1 MASYESF
8 GATGAHT
15 RPAFAGWA
23 TRTLRRAVSTVQAW
37 RDESRTRN
45 ALLALSERELD
56 DIGLT
61 RGDIEAVVRG
71 ERR

>member
-15 RPAFAGWA
+15 RPAITGWA
-23 TRTLRRAVSTVQAW
+23 TRTLRRAVATMQAW
-37 RDESRTRN
+37 REETRTRN